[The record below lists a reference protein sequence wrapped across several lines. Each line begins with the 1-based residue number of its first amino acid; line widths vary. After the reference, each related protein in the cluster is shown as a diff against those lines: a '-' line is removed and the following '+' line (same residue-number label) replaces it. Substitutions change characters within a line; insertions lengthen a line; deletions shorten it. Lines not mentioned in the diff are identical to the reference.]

1 MTQYQFSIN
10 PAVTDDTFGTYLS
23 DLDANSLLW
32 DGLAKSLSDED
43 IAVENV
49 SLVGDNI
56 QIASHDRLSI
66 EELRRVATILSVELE
81 IKDSYESMDDHDQE
95 IDQYVVL
102 I

>member
-43 IAVENV
+43 IAVENI

-56 QIASHDRLSI
+56 HIASHDRLSI